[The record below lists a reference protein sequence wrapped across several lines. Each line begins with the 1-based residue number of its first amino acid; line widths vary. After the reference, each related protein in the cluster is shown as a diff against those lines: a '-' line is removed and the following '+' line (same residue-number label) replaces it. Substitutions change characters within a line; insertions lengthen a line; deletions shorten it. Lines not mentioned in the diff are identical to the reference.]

1 MTQKAEAAA
10 PRSWAL
16 ETATLLLA
24 ALGFAVAVYL
34 VLAHAGIGGH
44 LCQALESERVSC
56 DKVAASEWSILAGVP
71 LAAWGAL
78 AYAAAFGLAFA
89 ARRRDAPPGACG
101 GFLVLLTGAMSAFAV
116 FLAYVSEVVIGA
128 LCPFCAVSWTV
139 SFALLACSIV
149 LARRAGGVGA
159 AIRNDVQAARRRP
172 LVWIPFAALLL
183 GTGAGLLVAYRSRP
197 ALAATGPL
205 TVLEFSDYECP
216 MCARVHET
224 NRELLQRNP
233 QLRVERRH
241 FPLDEACN
249 PKVKRPFHVGSCEL
263 ARAAL
268 CADAQGKFAAM
279 DDALF
284 GNQAAKLPVETL
296 AAQIGLDLPRFTA
309 CLDSPEAATR
319 LREDIDQGIALGVPG
334 TPSYAVNGQLYKGGL
349 ADLLAEAAKAKR
361 R

>member
-1 MTQKAEAAA
+1 MTQKVESAV
-10 PRSWAL
+10 PRSRAL
-16 ETATLLLA
+16 ETAILVLA
-24 ALGFAVAVYL
+24 ALGFAIAVYL

-78 AYAAAFGLAFA
+78 AYAAAFGLAYA
-89 ARRRDAPPGACG
+89 ARQSDAAAGLG
-101 GFLVLLTGAMSAFAV
+101 LLVVLAGAMSAFAV

-128 LCPFCAVSWTV
+128 LCPFCALSWMV
-139 SFALLACSIV
+139 SFAILGCSLA

-159 AIRNDVQAARRRP
+159 AIRSDLQAARRRP
-172 LVWIPFAALLL
+172 VAWLPFPLALAIVA
-183 GTGAGLLVAYRSRP
+183 AGLLVAYRSRTV
-197 ALAATGPL
+197 AAVTGPL

-216 MCARVHET
+216 YCARVHAT
-224 NRELLQRNP
+224 DKQLVQQNP
-233 QLRVERRH
+233 QLRLERRH

-249 PKVKRPFHVGSCEL
+249 PKIKRPFHVGSCEL

-284 GNQAAKLPVETL
+284 GNQQAKLPVESL
-296 AAQIGLDLPRFTA
+296 ASQVGLDLPRFKA
-309 CLDSPEAATR
+309 CLDSPDTATR
-319 LREDIDQGIALGVPG
+319 LREDIDQGIALGVRA
-334 TPSYAVNGQLYKGGL
+334 TPSYAVNGKLYEGDLAKLL
-349 ADLLAEAAKAKR
+349 ADAAKAKGP
-361 R
+361 